1 MQDSQA
7 PPEEVADPP
16 VRMLYEF
23 YNTQRVKDPGSISA
37 TFLLNGVP
45 KAPKQPY
52 VNGHHQDGE
61 DTYMQSSP
69 YTSSSVP
76 HQNDQDEAAP
86 SRTVVLV
93 NEDDLEG
100 KTSLPLRAQVYFT
113 PFLMSTAE

>member
-1 MQDSQA
+1 MQDIH
-7 PPEEVADPP
+7 PPSEEVADPP
-16 VRMLYEF
+16 IRMLYDF
-23 YNTQRVKDPGSISA
+23 YTTHRVKGPGSINA
-37 TFLLNGVP
+37 TYLLNGVP
-45 KAPKQPY
+45 KAPKQSY

-100 KTSLPLRAQVYFT
+100 KTSLRLRA
-113 PFLMSTAE
+113 

>member
-1 MQDSQA
+1 MQEIQFPS
-7 PPEEVADPP
+7 EEVADAPI
-16 VRMLYEF
+16 RMLYEF
-23 YNTQRVKDPGSISA
+23 YTTQRAKDPGSINA
-37 TFLLNGVP
+37 TYLLNGVP
-45 KAPKQPY
+45 KAPKQSY
-52 VNGHHQDGE
+52 VNGHHLDGE

-100 KTSLPLRAQVYFT
+100 KTSL
-113 PFLMSTAE
+113 